1 MYELTKL
8 YSPDQAIDRTLQFNL
23 KQVFEHRA
31 DCPPK
36 WLYPD
41 HAVRLLRTLPF
52 FKRLSE
58 RTLLEHLEQMPLV
71 EKKQSELLFPD
82 LSVIIILNGRVILR
96 RHERN
101 PLDYKTLASYQ
112 AGQILGF
119 DQGDDGLCKDCDMWV
134 AVVSKFV

>member
-1 MYELTKL
+1 
-8 YSPDQAIDRTLQFNL
+8 
-23 KQVFEHRA
+23 
-31 DCPPK
+31 
-36 WLYPD
+36 
-41 HAVRLLRTLPF
+41 
-52 FKRLSE
+52 LSE
-58 RTLLEHLEQMPLV
+58 RTLLEHLDQMPLL
-71 EKKQSELLFPD
+71 EKKQNELLFPD